1 MYPSKRRRGCRC
13 SKSYIGTHTTFVVT
27 PNTVDVFV
35 FVNDTSETSISLEIA
50 SHIADESISQTICS
64 FFSPDSPAFGLDV
77 VSFGARS
84 QLDVSA
90 YQRLYVLLRE
100 KQPDILHV
108 HPNATG
114 SIARVLGRLAGV
126 PHIVSTEHNTHSDF
140 SRLKNL
146 INGSTN
152 WLNDV
157 VICNSKTTV
166 ASLQRWENVLL
177 RWSDTERTVVYNGVN
192 LDSVRRATADDW
204 RGDLPDGFLIGTAAR
219 LVPQKNLTTLI
230 EAACNIITAHPDV
243 HLVIVGDGPQ
253 RRSLENL
260 ALEYDIED
268 HVHFFGYLPQ
278 RADVH
283 SVMKNLDVYAF
294 PSHYEGF
301 GVAVTE
307 AMAATCPVVV
317 NDIPVLH
324 EIVGDAGIYVDAND
338 TAAFAAAL
346 EKLYCDD
353 EKRRRLGQRA
363 GERVERKFSIE
374 NTAENYAA
382 IYKQLAR
389 NE

>member
-1 MYPSKRRRGCRC
+1 MAS
-13 SKSYIGTHTTFVVT
+13 
-27 PNTVDVFV
+27 NTVDVLV

-50 SHIADESISQTICS
+50 SHIADENISQTICS
-64 FFSPDSPAFGLDV
+64 FFSPGSPAFGLDV
-77 VSFGARS
+77 VSLDARS
-84 QLDVSA
+84 QHDVRA
-90 YQRLYVLLRE
+90 YRRLYALLRG
-100 KQPDILHV
+100 KQPDIFHV

-126 PHIVSTEHNTHSDF
+126 PHLVSTEHNTHSDF

-157 VICNSKTTV
+157 VICNSKTTAV
-166 ASLQRWENVLL
+166 SLRRWENTLL
-177 RWSDTERTVVYNGVN
+177 RWSDTEQTVVYNGVN
-192 LDSVRRATADDW
+192 LDSVRRATTDDW

-230 EAACNIITAHPDV
+230 KAACDVITVHADV

-253 RRSLENL
+253 RRSLEKF
-260 ALEYDIED
+260 ALECDIED
-268 HVHFFGYLPQ
+268 HVHFLGYLPK
-278 RADVH
+278 RTDVH

-324 EIVGDAGIYVDAND
+324 EIVGDAGIYVDVDD

-353 EKRRRLGQRA
+353 EERQRLGQHA
-363 GERVERKFSIE
+363 GERVERTFSIK

-382 IYKQLAR
+382 IYKQLAQ
-389 NE
+389 NG